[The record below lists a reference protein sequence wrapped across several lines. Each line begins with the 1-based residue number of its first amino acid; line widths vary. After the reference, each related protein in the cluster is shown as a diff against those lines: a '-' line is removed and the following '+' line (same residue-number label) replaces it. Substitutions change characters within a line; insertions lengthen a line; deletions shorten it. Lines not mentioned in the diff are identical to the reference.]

1 MVQHPVHTADH
12 DRQLLT
18 GLQQALG
25 AEQVLEAQADRR
37 LFSEDVYRAGE
48 VPVAV
53 VRPRSTAEVASA
65 VRVIVGAG
73 YAVFVRGGGMSYTDA
88 YLPDRSDAVILDM
101 GGLAAIREIN
111 AKDLYA
117 TVEAGCTWSSL
128 DDALAPHDVRAVFWG
143 PMSGRLATV
152 GGAMSQGAA
161 TFGSGRHGPSSAT
174 ALGFEVVLADG
185 RVMQTGASAQPHHQN
200 FFRYYGPDLTGLL
213 TGDAGALGVKTAVT
227 VQLEPRPKLGDGLSF
242 AFDDFTALA
251 AAVGRVAR
259 DGAVTEVFGAE
270 TALARK
276 VADASTFK
284 SDLKT
289 LWAVGQAAHNPIT
302 GVKRMLQI
310 AANGRRFLKDSRYTI
325 SFLTEAQSGAELR
338 RNLRA
343 LRAAVGD
350 DGYEIPNTMATITRA
365 TPFPDPMVLGPG
377 GRRLLPLHAIIPF
390 SAAESL
396 HQAVTDYLAQQ
407 AAACDKH
414 DIEVYLV
421 YSTLGRSGFLY
432 ELVIYWPDEWN
443 DLHRATLPPELLN
456 LLEESEPRPA
466 TRELVDRLKTAMV
479 EIMYQHGAA
488 HLQIGRLYPY
498 TRERNQ
504 PALDVLGKVKAEID
518 PAGLINP
525 GALGL

>member
-1 MVQHPVHTADH
+1 VHTADQ
-12 DRQLLT
+12 DRHLLT
-18 GLQQALG
+18 SLRQVLG
-25 AEQVLEAQADRR
+25 SEQVLVAESERR
-37 LFSEDVYRAGE
+37 LLSEDVYRAGE

-65 VRVIVGAG
+65 VRVTIAAG
-73 YAVFVRGGGMSYTDA
+73 YAVYIRGGGMSYTDA

-101 GGLAAIREIN
+101 TGLAAVREIN
-111 AKDLYA
+111 AEDLYA
-117 TVEAGCTWSSL
+117 TVEAGCTWAAL
-128 DDALAPHDVRAVFWG
+128 DEALAPHGVRSVFWG
-143 PMSGRLATV
+143 PMSGRVATV

-185 RVMQTGASAQPHHQN
+185 RVLETGASGQPQHQN

-251 AAVGRVAR
+251 AAVGRIAR
-259 DGAVTEVFGAE
+259 DGLATEVFGAE

-302 GVKRMLQI
+302 GVKRMLKI
-310 AANGRRFLKDSRYTI
+310 AANGRRFLQDSRYTI
-325 SFLTEAQSGAELR
+325 SFLTEAESGAELR
-338 RNLRA
+338 RTLRGI
-343 LRAAVGD
+343 RAAVGD

-377 GRRLLPLHAIIPF
+377 GRRLLPLHGIIPF

-407 AAACDKH
+407 SASCEQH
-414 DIEVYLV
+414 EIEIYLV
-421 YSTLGRSGFLY
+421 YSTLGRSAFLY
-432 ELVIYWPDEWN
+432 ELVIYWPDAWN
-443 DLHRATLPPELLN
+443 DLHRATLSPELLK
-456 LLEESEPRPA
+456 LFHESEPRPA
-466 TRELVDRLKTAMV
+466 ARELVDRVKTELV
-479 EIMYQHGAA
+479 ELMYQHGAT

-504 PALDVLGKVKAEID
+504 PALDVLGQIKREID
-518 PAGLINP
+518 PLGLINP